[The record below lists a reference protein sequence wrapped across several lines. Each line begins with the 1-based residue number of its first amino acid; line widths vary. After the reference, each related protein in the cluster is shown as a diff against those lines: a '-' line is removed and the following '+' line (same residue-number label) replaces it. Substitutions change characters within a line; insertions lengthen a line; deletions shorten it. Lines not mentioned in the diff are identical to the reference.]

1 MEPIS
6 AGCFGL
12 VHLFNCTIET
22 TNLNATIQCLFHC
35 PMLVE
40 YILNNEHSNSVESTA
55 QIIDEFATLLRKYWS
70 EGHKA
75 LSLKTLESLI
85 SKKLKAQDIQNF
97 ESILSFLLNELCQY
111 SDKNNLF
118 IRDLITTEIISQ
130 KTCSDCNNESITAN
144 GLTSVCV
151 PIPTI
156 TTIITSTN
164 TVTVIAPKRES
175 IHRYRTLLLIS
186 NHIHTNID
194 KIAPVEI
201 QHLIFSFIPNDILPT
216 KYIMQ
221 SPTSY
226 TISYLKNKLSI
237 LTEIPKNQLI
247 LCDIWNH
254 QIYNTFPDFK
264 LIETLNDNDSLMC
277 YNVPL
282 DEQLKINKFKTAIKF
297 EIVPIYHQK
306 KSVPTD
312 LSTISSSRYHSYES
326 IGTPFVI
333 KLPLLYDININ
344 ELIDDIKVLLEPFC
358 QNINVSDSYELVIL
372 DKYGQSCGECVYSS
386 ICDGCNLTKLQNN
399 ILAIPDSTYDK
410 RSIGIRWH
418 SDAVDSFDH
427 DKFTTATNG
436 QNACYLEVTECVRQ
450 FFEIHIFN
458 HNCDICTS
466 PSDVCTPV
474 KNTLYKLPKI
484 LIVELERSYDNN
496 EYIKYEINGLD
507 LKQWMDIDNVS
518 DETEFTYDLF
528 GMTVKSDKGY
538 LVAFCKHL
546 KNKKWY
552 KFDNEIVTQINEKN
566 IGMNICHKLF
576 YVKRNQ

>member
-111 SDKNNLF
+111 SDKNNSF
-118 IRDLITTEIISQ
+118 IRDLITVKIKSH
-130 KTCSDCNNESITAN
+130 KTCSECNNESITIN
-144 GLTSVCV
+144 SLKTLCI
-151 PIPTI
+151 PIPPTR
-156 TTIITSTN
+156 TN
-164 TVTVIAPKRES
+164 TVTVIAPKPES
-175 IHRYRTLLLIS
+175 IFIYETLLLIS

-237 LTEIPKNQLI
+237 FTEIPKNQLV
-247 LCDIWNH
+247 LCDVWNNH
-254 QIYNTFPDFK
+254 IHTIFQDYSFITAIHDKN
-264 LIETLNDNDSLMC
+264 SLVC
-277 YNVPL
+277 YNVPS
-282 DEQLKINKFKTAIKF
+282 DEQLKMNKFKTATMFVIL
-297 EIVPIYHQK
+297 PIYHQK
-306 KSVPTD
+306 KNPVRSAVPTD
-312 LSTISSSRYHSYES
+312 IIYYSRYEN

-333 KLPLLYDININ
+333 KLPLLCDINTN

-372 DKYGQSCGECVYSS
+372 DKYGHACGECPYSS
-386 ICDGCNLTKLQNN
+386 FCEGCNLTKLKNN
-399 ILAIPDSTYDK
+399 ILRLHGTYDVVGCSLT

-427 DKFTTATNG
+427 DKFTTA
-436 QNACYLEVTECVRQ
+436 QNVCGLDVGDCVNE
-450 FFEIHIFN
+450 FFETHAFDDN
-458 HNCDICTS
+458 FAICPNVQC
-466 PSDVCTPV
+466 PSSWSTIGPNILSKV
-474 KNTLYKLPKI
+474 PKI
-484 LIVELERSYDNN
+484 LIIDLQRADN
-496 EYIKYEINGLD
+496 EYVKYVINGFD
-507 LKQWMDIDNVS
+507 LKEWTDIDNVS
-518 DETEFTYDLF
+518 DEIGFTYDLF
-528 GMTVKSDKGY
+528 GMTVKCDKGY